1 MGFILLIIFLAVSF
15 FIGKMIISSKPEI
28 LDWSV
33 NKKQSIVIAWFFFSL
48 LVLIG
53 IQATQP
59 DFAIENHLISSIVTA
74 ILMGAAF
81 YIPLKKK
88 NTA

>member
-28 LDWSV
+28 SDWSV

-74 ILMGAAF
+74 ILMGTAF
-81 YIPLKKK
+81 YMPLKKK